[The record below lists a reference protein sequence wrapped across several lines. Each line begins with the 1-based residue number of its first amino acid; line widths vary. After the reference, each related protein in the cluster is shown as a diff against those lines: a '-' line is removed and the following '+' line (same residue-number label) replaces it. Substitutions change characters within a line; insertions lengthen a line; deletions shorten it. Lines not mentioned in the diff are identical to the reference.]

1 MGGRPG
7 VPGYFLPFEDFFF
20 AAPFFAPFFIVFF
33 AAFFAA
39 IGSLL

>member
-7 VPGYFLPFEDFFF
+7 VPGYFLPFFFF
-20 AAPFFAPFFIVFF
+20 AALFFAPFFIPFF